1 MSKSLYLYIG
11 GGFATAAV
19 LTVAANFGD
28 RAISEMPSNP
38 SVMTAGIS
46 NPDTLFIAAAN
57 AAPEHVGVF
66 GIGRVALP
74 EEISAWD
81 MDILPDGTGLP
92 DGEGSVLDGEELFSS
107 YCAVCHGEFAEGVGN
122 WPKLSG
128 GEDTLADEDP
138 LKTVGSYWPY
148 LSTTF
153 DYVRRSMPFGNAQ
166 SLTNDEVY
174 AIVAYILYSN
184 YLVDEDF
191 VMNSDN
197 FLDVDMPNSDGFIVD
212 DRAEAEYP
220 IWSVE
225 PCMSDCKDSVEIT
238 MRAAV
243 LDVTPEETR
252 ARQIQDMID
261 STNPNNATSSNSSSS
276 SSIGQTTVVT
286 IAASTGSTDA
296 KASVTLDADLV
307 AAGEKVFK
315 KCKACHQVGDGA
327 KNRTG
332 PQLNAIID
340 RTLGSVEGFK
350 YSKTLTEMGAGGTV
364 WNDETLAA
372 FLANPK
378 AYAKGTKMSFAGL
391 KKDSDVAAVTEYL
404 RSFSQ

>member
-1 MSKSLYLYIG
+1 MSKSLNLYLG
-11 GGFATAAV
+11 SGAATAIMLV
-19 LTVAANFGD
+19 LAANFGD
-28 RAISEMPSNP
+28 RNISEVPSHP
-38 SVMTAGIS
+38 ATMTAGVS
-46 NPDTLFIAAAN
+46 NVETSLIAAAN

-66 GIGRVALP
+66 GLGRVALP
-74 EEISAWD
+74 DEISAWD
-81 MDILPDGTGLP
+81 KDILPDGTGLP
-92 DGEGSVLDGEELFSS
+92 AGQGDVLTGESLFAD
-107 YCAVCHGEFAEGVGN
+107 YCAICHGDFAEGVDN
-122 WPKLSG
+122 WPKLAG

-166 SLTNDEVY
+166 SLTDDEVY

-184 YLVDEDF
+184 YLVEEDF
-191 VMNSDN
+191 VLSSEN
-197 FLDVDMPNSDGFIVD
+197 FLDVDMPNAEGFILD
-212 DRAEAEYP
+212 DRAETEYP

-243 LDVTPEETR
+243 LDVTPEETK
-252 ARQIQDMID
+252 ARQIQEMID
-261 STNPNNATSSNSSSS
+261 RTNPNARSSSNTSAPAATGTGTIVVTSS
-276 SSIGQTTVVT
+276 TE
-286 IAASTGSTDA
+286 AAPVESG
-296 KASVTLDADLV
+296 ASVDPDLA

-315 KCKACHQVGDGA
+315 KCKACHQVGEGA

-332 PQLNAIID
+332 PQLND
-340 RTLGSVEGFK
+340 LFGRTVGGLDGFK
-350 YSKTLTEMGAGGTV
+350 YSKALISLGSDGVV
-364 WNDETLAA
+364 WNEETIAA

-404 RSFSQ
+404 RSYTQ